1 MVKLIV
7 TNQKNEKAT
16 YYIKEV
22 GAQWQKVNIPLAKLN
37 LTDWT
42 TVREVAFVLEAW
54 NVDFRQGAVLIDD
67 ISFSN

>member
-1 MVKLIV
+1 M
-7 TNQKNEKAT
+7 A
-16 YYIKEV
+16 
-22 GAQWQKVNIPLAKLN
+22 KVHVPLENLN

-54 NVDFRQGAVLIDD
+54 NMDFRKGTVLIDD